1 LGAGCCMTSYTNN
14 GQDGY
19 IGLTPLFPAKII
31 AEKLPKE
38 ADGHW
43 IVKKRG
49 YMASHGNDV
58 KVEASW
64 DCCSTTCCC
73 GALGCVRQKLS
84 SPSGEGT
91 MFLNAGGTIMKKV
104 LADGEVILIDHN
116 SIVAFKDTVDYKLQ
130 MIGNCMMCC
139 CGGDGMCGAK
149 MTGPGEVYMQ
159 SMSFEKFVKSVAP
172 SQAQ

>member
-1 LGAGCCMTSYTNN
+1 MQYLCCKHLCDSLLCM
-14 GQDGY
+14 
-19 IGLTPLFPAKII
+19 
-31 AEKLPKE
+31 E
-38 ADGHW
+38 
-43 IVKKRG
+43 
-49 YMASHGNDV
+49 
-58 KVEASW
+58 
-64 DCCSTTCCC
+64 
-73 GALGCVRQKLS
+73 
-84 SPSGEGT
+84 
-91 MFLNAGGTIMKKV
+91 
-104 LADGEVILIDHN
+104 ILIDHN